1 MKVAVVGAG
10 IAGASAARSL
20 VSRGHDTT
28 LYEQFAIGH
37 AQGSSHGRSRIV
49 RKAYPDP
56 FYTQVMAEAYPLW
69 RELER
74 ATGRRIL
81 HECGLLSFGPSDSAD
96 LQRTLDGLRDLGVA
110 HERVDPGQARSL
122 SPRLRLQPG
131 EFGIYT
137 PEAGW
142 VEADTAIAATLEI
155 FEDRGGRIVE
165 GRRLTPEEASRDHD
179 AFVLCAGP
187 WLREMLN
194 LPVRVTLQTF
204 GYVDDGRGL
213 GGPAWIDYGDDL
225 FYGFPSEPGRTG
237 FKIGIHRAGGA
248 ADPNNPDRTP
258 PSVARDQII
267 AQAER
272 RFGFTAGSAEFHGCL
287 YTSTMNEDFLL
298 GRHLD
303 NGFFASACS
312 GHGFKFGPWIG
323 EKLADFVEGLDRPET
338 FPRFCGSA
346 G

>member
-20 VSRGHDTT
+20 AERGHDTT
-28 LYEQFAIGH
+28 LFEQFGIGH

-56 FYTQVMAEAYPLW
+56 FYTQIMAEAYPLW

-74 ATGRRIL
+74 TTGQRLL
-81 HECGLLSFGPSDSAD
+81 HECGLLSFGSSDSID
-96 LQRTLDGLRDLGVA
+96 LQQTLRGLKNLGIA
-110 HERVDPGQARSL
+110 HELVDPGQAGH
-122 SPRLRLQPG
+122 LRLLNG
-131 EFGIYT
+131 EIGIFT

-142 VEADTAIAATLEI
+142 VEADTAIQATLAR
-155 FEDRGGRIVE
+155 FVDRGGDLVE
-165 GRRLTPEEASRDHD
+165 GRRVTLEEAWRDYD

-204 GYVDDGRGL
+204 GYVDDGAAVD
-213 GGPAWIDYGDDL
+213 GPVWIDYGADL
-225 FYGFPSEPGRTG
+225 FYGFPSESGRTG
-237 FKIGIHRAGGA
+237 FKIGIHRAGEE
-248 ADPNNPDRTP
+248 ADPDNPDRTP
-258 PSVARDQII
+258 PDSERAQIV

-272 RFGFTAGSAEFHGCL
+272 RFGLSEGATEFHGCL
-287 YTSTMNEDFLL
+287 YTSTASEDFLL
-298 GRHLD
+298 GRWLD

-312 GHGFKFGPWIG
+312 GHGFKFGPWLG
-323 EKLADFVEGLDRPET
+323 EKLADFMEGRDQPEN
-338 FPRFCGSA
+338 FPRFCLPIR
-346 G
+346 